1 MNNITVLIAG
11 DKNYR
16 AMIEN
21 ARRTTE
27 ALGYPTIIYDLGDL
41 GFGKKFDGQVSTIP
55 LQTIPC
61 KPHLLAD
68 TLLGL
73 PDDDYLVY
81 LDADAIIQSRI
92 DEICE
97 DYDLGVTLRTK
108 PAPDP
113 RVSAINAGIV
123 FVRNTQ
129 AARDFL
135 RIWATKADEL
145 NGDQWAL
152 NALTELQRED
162 MGQTV
167 IKHNA
172 RIRCFPCVIYNN
184 FYFKGDQSQA
194 KILHYKSKQR
204 KLYPFPK

>member
-21 ARRTTE
+21 AKRTTE
-27 ALGYPTIIYDLGDL
+27 ELGYPTIIYDLGNL
-41 GFGKKFDGQVSTIP
+41 GFGKQFDGRVSNIP

-68 TLLGL
+68 ALLGL
-73 PDDDYLVY
+73 PDNHYLVY
-81 LDADAIIQSRI
+81 LDADAIMQSRI

-97 DYDLGVTLRTK
+97 DYDIGVTLRAK

-129 AARDFL
+129 PAREFL
-135 RIWATKADEL
+135 QIWAKTADEL

-152 NALTELQRED
+152 NTLTQLQKED
-162 MGQTV
+162 LGQTV
-167 IKHNA
+167 IKHNT
-172 RIRCFPCVIYNN
+172 RIRCFPCTVYNN
-184 FYFKGDQSQA
+184 FYFKGDQSMA
-194 KILHYKSKQR
+194 KILHYKSKHR
-204 KLYPFPK
+204 KRYPL

>member
-1 MNNITVLIAG
+1 MTNITVLIAG

-21 ARRTTE
+21 AKRTTE
-27 ALGYPTIIYDLGDL
+27 ELGYPTIIYDLGNL
-41 GFGKKFDGQVSTIP
+41 GFGKQFDGRVSNIP

-68 TLLGL
+68 ALLGL
-73 PDDDYLVY
+73 PDNDYLVY
-81 LDADAIIQSRI
+81 LDADAIMQFRI

-97 DYDLGVTLRTK
+97 DYDIGVTLRAK

-129 AARDFL
+129 PAREFL
-135 RIWATKADEL
+135 QIWAKTADEL

-152 NALTELQRED
+152 NTLTQLQKED
-162 MGQTV
+162 LGQTV
-167 IKHNA
+167 IKHNT
-172 RIRCFPCVIYNN
+172 RIRCFPCTVYNN
-184 FYFKGDQSQA
+184 FYFKGDQSMA
-194 KILHYKSKQR
+194 KILHYKSKHR
-204 KLYPFPK
+204 KRYPL